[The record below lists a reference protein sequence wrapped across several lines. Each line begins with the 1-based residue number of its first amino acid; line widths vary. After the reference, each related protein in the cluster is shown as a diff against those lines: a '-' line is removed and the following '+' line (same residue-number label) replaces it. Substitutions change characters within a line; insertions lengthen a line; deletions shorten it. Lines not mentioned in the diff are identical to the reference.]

1 MVPREGFGWMNGVS
15 SSIVQLLH
23 IPITCLAA
31 YQVGLSYLSTGMR
44 RAVSAC
50 TSPEV
55 FFGTSSS
62 LQNTQAQAYQASNTD
77 ALNLAMDTLYL
88 SDPPI
93 HSPISPT
100 Y

>member
-1 MVPREGFGWMNGVS
+1 MVTLV
-15 SSIVQLLH
+15 
-23 IPITCLAA
+23 AA

-55 FFGTSSS
+55 FFGTAASAQNVQ
-62 LQNTQAQAYQASNTD
+62 LQQVGNTD
-77 ALNLAMDTLYL
+77 PLNLAMDTLYL
-88 SDPPI
+88 TDPPA
-93 HSPISPT
+93 HEPISPS

>member
-1 MVPREGFGWMNGVS
+1 MVGPSFLPLGFKTLTRTS
-15 SSIVQLLH
+15 
-23 IPITCLAA
+23 AA

-44 RAVSAC
+44 RAVAAC

-55 FFGTSSS
+55 FFGNAAA
-62 LQNTQAQAYQASNTD
+62 LQPVANQTNTAD

-88 SDPPI
+88 NDPPP
-93 HSPISPT
+93 HEPISPS